1 MTAGETRQSIEIC
14 DLGWHGELIRTNR
27 FELLFVASTHSVLTE
42 VEKGVFVPLRTNQ
55 RQQANINLSVPN
67 TFGYP
72 GMGGVGTDEDAQI
85 RPMPNQAQ
93 GRIPTQFVAKQN
105 LVKWTPQINRI
116 MSIPGSASVP
126 QIDWTQFELGKN
138 EMLFLESHV
147 IPPEFVRR
155 IQAQFGPEALVACFM
170 SHRWAADGSPK
181 WRSER
186 EANMPDNRW
195 LIEQKILQLQQANG
209 PNQMQ
214 AGNSPR
220 PVDVWLRYQPDLF
233 RWIHQASI
241 PSAELGPFAL
251 ARQTTPKG
259 GRRGDDLVLLDPSDP
274 NTWLLAIVVPK
285 NDGWILY
292 RKRMRFQDL
301 SGNQAQ

>member
-1 MTAGETRQSIEIC
+1 
-14 DLGWHGELIRTNR
+14 
-27 FELLFVASTHSVLTE
+27 

-55 RQQANINLSVPN
+55 RQQANINLPVPA
-67 TFGYP
+67 TFGNP
-72 GMGGVGTDEDAQI
+72 GMGGMRTDEDAQV

-126 QIDWTQFELGKN
+126 PIDWPQFELGKN
-138 EMLFLESHV
+138 EVQFLESHV

-155 IQAQFGPEALVACFM
+155 IQAQLGPEALVACFM
-170 SHRWAADGSPK
+170 GHHRWAADGSPA

-186 EANMPDNRW
+186 EASNSQDNQW
-195 LIEQKILQLQQANG
+195 IMQQQANWAQ
-209 PNQMQ
+209 QMQ
-214 AGNSPR
+214 SGDSRR
-220 PVDVWLRYQPDLF
+220 PVDVLLAYQPDLF

-241 PSAELGPFAL
+241 PSAELGQFAL

-292 RKRMRFQDL
+292 RKRMRFRDL
-301 SGNQAQ
+301 AGN